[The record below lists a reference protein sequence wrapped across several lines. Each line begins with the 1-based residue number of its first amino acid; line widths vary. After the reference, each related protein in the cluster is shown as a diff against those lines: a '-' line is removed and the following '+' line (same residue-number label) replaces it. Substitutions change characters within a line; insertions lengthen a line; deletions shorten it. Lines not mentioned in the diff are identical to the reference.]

1 MLIGLPKEIKDNEF
15 RAGLTPGAIKV
26 LVARGHQVLVE
37 TGAGEGSFIGDE
49 EYRSAG
55 AKIVAHAKEAWA
67 AEMIVKVKEPVATEY
82 PYLRQDMI
90 LFTYLHLAS
99 NESLTKALLANG
111 TVAIAY
117 ETVQNQAGQLPLLI
131 PMSEVAGRM
140 ATQVGAAIL
149 QKHQGGRG
157 VLMGGVPGVAPAD
170 VTILGGG
177 TVGANAARIAVGM
190 GAQVTVLDV
199 SHDRLAYFDDI
210 YNGRI
215 QTRKSNEYTIE
226 EAVYEAD
233 LVIGAVLIP
242 GGKAPSL
249 VTRAMLSKM
258 RKGAVIVDVAVDQG
272 GCVETSKPT
281 THSHPTYEIDGIVH
295 YCVANM
301 PGAVPRTST
310 FALNN
315 QTTDYV
321 LILADQGIDALLGNP
336 ALQLGLNTYRG
347 QVTHPGVA
355 KAFGL
360 EHITPSQA
368 LHPKKIS

>member
-1 MLIGLPKEIKDNEF
+1 VLIGLPKEIKDNEF
-15 RAGLTPGAIKV
+15 RVGLTPGAVKI
-26 LVARGHQVLVE
+26 LVSSGHQVLVE

-49 EYRSAG
+49 EYRSLG
-55 AKIVAHAKEAWA
+55 AQIVAYAEDVWA
-67 AEMIVKVKEPVATEY
+67 AELVVKVKEPIAIEY
-82 PYLRQDMI
+82 SYLRQDLI

-99 NESLTKALLANG
+99 NKLLTEALLTSGA
-111 TVAIAY
+111 TAIAY

-140 ATQVGAAIL
+140 ATQVGATNL
-149 QKHQGGRG
+149 QKNQGGRG

-190 GAQVTVLDV
+190 GANVTVLDV
-199 SHDRLAYFDDI
+199 NYDRLAYFDDI

-215 QTRKSNEYTIE
+215 QTRKSNQHSIE
-226 EAVYEAD
+226 EAVYDAD
-233 LVIGAVLIP
+233 LVIGSVLIP
-242 GGKAPSL
+242 GGKAPWL
-249 VTRAMLSKM
+249 LTRDMLLNM

-281 THSHPTYEIDGIVH
+281 THSQPTFEIDGIVH

-310 FALNN
+310 FALTN

-321 LILADQGIDALLGNP
+321 LMLANQGIDALKENS
-336 ALQLGLNTYRG
+336 ALQSGLNTYRG
-347 QVTHPGVA
+347 QITHSGVA

-360 EHITPSQA
+360 EYKNARQVI
-368 LHPKKIS
+368 